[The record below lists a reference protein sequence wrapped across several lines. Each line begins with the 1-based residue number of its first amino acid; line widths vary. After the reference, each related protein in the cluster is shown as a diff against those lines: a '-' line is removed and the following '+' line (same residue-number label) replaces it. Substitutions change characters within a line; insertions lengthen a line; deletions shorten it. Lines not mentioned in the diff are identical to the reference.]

1 MRDPSKETSIL
12 PKTNKDY
19 LTKNLIFMVDNREYV
34 IKSCAIV
41 LLLEFFYLLS
51 LDFNL
56 ISVLYV
62 LEMQNLGM
70 LVIPCKLAIL
80 NGM

>member
-1 MRDPSKETSIL
+1 
-12 PKTNKDY
+12 
-19 LTKNLIFMVDNREYV
+19 MVDNREYV